1 MVIFLAILIF
11 GIGIGL
17 DRGLVMYNSKEST
30 DNEKWGGLG
39 LVIVCSIAFLG
50 LMYAIGKTANHPGR
64 NTCANL
70 FGRPRY

>member
-39 LVIVCSIAFLG
+39 LIIVCIIAFLG
-50 LMYAIGKTANHPGR
+50 LMYAIGKVSNRPGR

-70 FGRPRY
+70 YGRPMY